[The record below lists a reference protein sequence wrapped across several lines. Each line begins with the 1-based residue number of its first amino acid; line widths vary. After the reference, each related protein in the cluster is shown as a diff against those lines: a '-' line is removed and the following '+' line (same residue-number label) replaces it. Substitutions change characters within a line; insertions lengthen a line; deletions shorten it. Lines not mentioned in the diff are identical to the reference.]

1 MDPFT
6 AFAISSGVLGAAGS
20 IAEGNAGYAQ
30 GMYDSGVARENARRS
45 RETAGQ
51 IRLAGQAAEEAK
63 RREIRRS
70 LGRSAAAISQAGI
83 GGPGYGSAGAA
94 LKQAATEGEFDALNL
109 RYGYETDAY
118 GQEVNAL
125 SYDAEAKA
133 ARQRARMARK
143 AGFMNAAGNLLS
155 AGASYYG
162 GASARRAMRPA
173 GVKTRGASTG
183 SNWAAKKGRVVPLP
197 GGRP

>member
-6 AFAISSGVLGAAGS
+6 AFAVASAGMSAASS

-30 GMYDSGVARENARRS
+30 GMYDSGVARENARRA
-45 RETAGQ
+45 RENAGQ

-109 RYGYETDAY
+109 RYGYASDAY
-118 GQEVNAL
+118 NQEVNAL
-125 SYDAEAKA
+125 SYDAESQA

-143 AGFMNAAGNLLS
+143 AGFMNAAGSLLS

-162 GASARRAMRPA
+162 GSRARAAMRPGSA
-173 GVKTRGASTG
+173 GTAGRSRTRIPIGIQ
-183 SNWAAKKGRVVPLP
+183 RP
-197 GGRP
+197 GP